1 MSGRIFLIP
10 LTLGGDDVSQVIPE
24 KVLGQILQLRYFAA
38 EDVRTARRFLRMID
52 KKFPIDNS
60 VFFEL
65 SEHSNENDISSLL
78 SSVPE
83 GSDMGVMSE
92 AGLPCIADPGSLLV
106 ALAHK
111 RNIRVIPLSGPSSII
126 LALISSGLNGQNF
139 AFNGYLPVKSQ
150 LRSVRLRELERL
162 SLKGQSQIFM
172 ETPYRN
178 QQMLETI
185 LEVCCPAT
193 KLCIAAE
200 ITRPDEFIRT
210 KTIAEWRKDP
220 PMLKDRRV
228 IFILQQ

>member
-185 LEVCCPAT
+185 LEVCYPAT